1 MVTLPPVVIQA
12 DWHLELAEFELTAYT
27 NNYEDC
33 GKIDGITASGTNVRQ
48 GVIAA
53 PPHIKF
59 GTKILING
67 SQFIVE
73 DRGSAIV
80 RKADGTNVIDVWMP
94 NKEECVRFGRFR
106 TKGWIVVK
114 NDAIVDAS

>member
-1 MVTLPPVVIQA
+1 MVTLAPVTIQA
-12 DWHLELAEFELTAYT
+12 DWHLELAEFEMTAYT

-33 GKIDGITASGTNVRQ
+33 GKIDGITASGTFVRD

-73 DRGSAIV
+73 DRGAAIV
-80 RKADGTNVIDVWMP
+80 RKADGTNVIDVYM
-94 NKEECVRFGRFR
+94 NSKEECIQFGRQYA
-106 TKGWIVVK
+106 KGWIVVK
-114 NDAIVDAS
+114 N

>member
-1 MVTLPPVVIQA
+1 MVTLPPVVIQP

-33 GKIDGITASGTNVRQ
+33 GKIDGITASGTFVRD

-53 PPHIKF
+53 PPYIDF
-59 GTKILING
+59 GTKILIDNKT
-67 SQFIVE
+67 FIVE

-80 RKADGTNVIDVWMP
+80 RKADGTNVIDVWLP
-94 NKEECVRFGRFR
+94 TKEECVRFGRVK

-114 NDAIVDAS
+114 N

>member
-1 MVTLPPVVIQA
+1 MITLAPVTIHA
-12 DWHLELAEFELTAYT
+12 DWHLELAEFEMTAYT

-53 PPHIKF
+53 PPYIDF
-59 GTKILING
+59 GTKILIDNKT
-67 SQFIVE
+67 FIVE

-80 RKADGTNVIDVWMP
+80 RKADGTNVIDVWLP
-94 NKEECVRFGRFR
+94 TKEECVRFGRFK

-114 NDAIVDAS
+114 N

>member
-1 MVTLPPVVIQA
+1 MITLPPVAIHA

-33 GKIDGITASGTNVRQ
+33 GKIDGITASGTFVRE

-59 GTKILING
+59 GTKILIGN
-67 SQFIVE
+67 QTFIVE

-80 RKADGTNVIDVWMP
+80 RKADGTNVIDVYMDS
-94 NKEECVRFGRFR
+94 EEACIQFGRQHA
-106 TKGWIVVK
+106 KGWVVVK
-114 NDAIVDAS
+114 D